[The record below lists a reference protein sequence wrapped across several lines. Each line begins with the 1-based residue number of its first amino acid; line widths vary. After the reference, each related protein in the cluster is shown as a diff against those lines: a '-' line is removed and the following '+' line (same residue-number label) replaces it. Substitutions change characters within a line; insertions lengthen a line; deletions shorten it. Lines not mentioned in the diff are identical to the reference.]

1 MHSLPRRL
9 PPRSQIRATGFDVP
23 LIEVEAVDKAM
34 TRIRLVLVEDDE
46 DNLEV
51 LSLMLGEKYT
61 VFGYASAVEA
71 LQAIDAAKPDVLVLD
86 IGMHPID
93 GMQCLKAIRATPG
106 YSDIPAVALTG
117 FARDVERQSFLDGG
131 FQAVVVKPM
140 LDSGELTAAID
151 RLVNSRG
158 PAGRATPLYQ
168 RRSSGVPAPSAAAAD
183 LDGRTAMTV
192 SGAGESGKTR
202 GQAPA

>member
-1 MHSLPRRL
+1 MHARDPRTRFE
-9 PPRSQIRATGFDVP
+9 IRETGFDVP
-23 LIEVEAVDKAM
+23 LLEGERMHRGM
-34 TRIRLVLVEDDE
+34 TRARVVLVENDPDS
-46 DNLEV
+46 LEV
-51 LSLMLGEKYT
+51 FSILLGEKYA
-61 VFGYASAVEA
+61 VCGYASAVEA
-71 LQAIDAAKPDVLVLD
+71 LQAIEAAKPDVLVLD

-93 GMQCLKAIRATPG
+93 GMQCLEAIRATPG

-140 LDSGELTAAID
+140 LDSGELMAAID

-158 PAGRATPLYQ
+158 PAGRSTPLYP
-168 RRSSGVPAPSAAAAD
+168 RRSSAMPAPSAAAAD
-183 LDGRTAMTV
+183 LDGRTAMTA